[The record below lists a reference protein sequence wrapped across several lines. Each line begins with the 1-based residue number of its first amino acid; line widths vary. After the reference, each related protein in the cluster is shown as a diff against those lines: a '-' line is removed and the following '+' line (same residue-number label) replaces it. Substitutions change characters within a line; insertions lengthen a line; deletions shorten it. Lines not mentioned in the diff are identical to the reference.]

1 MDMSRKVNSQS
12 KDKKK
17 GFYKYNEHKK
27 RPNAM
32 AFQMTLNSQMKGIP
46 NGINK
51 KLTT

>member
-12 KDKKK
+12 KHKKK
-17 GFYKYNEHKK
+17 GFYKNEHKK

-32 AFQMTLNSQMKGIP
+32 AFQMTKNSQMKGIP